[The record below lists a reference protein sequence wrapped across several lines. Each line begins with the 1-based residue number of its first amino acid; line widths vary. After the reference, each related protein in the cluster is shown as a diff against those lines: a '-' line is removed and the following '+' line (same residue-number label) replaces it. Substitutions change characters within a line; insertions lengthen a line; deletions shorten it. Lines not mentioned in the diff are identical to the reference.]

1 MMNEEKLE
9 EMKKIVLKKIL
20 SRGAMERL
28 SRVKLVKPELANQI
42 ELYFIQLYQSGKI
55 NREISEEEM
64 KLLLEKL
71 SSGKKF
77 KFLR

>member
-1 MMNEEKLE
+1 MNEEKLE